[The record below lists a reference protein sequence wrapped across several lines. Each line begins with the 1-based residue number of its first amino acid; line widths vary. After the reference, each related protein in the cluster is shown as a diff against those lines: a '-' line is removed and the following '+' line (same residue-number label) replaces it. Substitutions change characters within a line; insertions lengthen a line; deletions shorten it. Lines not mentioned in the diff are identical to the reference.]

1 MKKVLFPGLHGEM
14 ARRGET
20 QQELAKLI
28 DITEQAIS
36 KKFTGKTQWKFN
48 EIEIL
53 CEHFN
58 KNYDELFKNN
68 EEQKSN

>member
-1 MKKVLFPGLHGEM
+1 MRKILFPGLHGEM

-28 DITEQAIS
+28 NISEQCIS
-36 KKFTGKTQWKFN
+36 RKFTGKNQWTFN
-48 EIEIL
+48 EIEKL
-53 CEHFN
+53 CEHYN
-58 KNYDELFKNN
+58 KNYDELFKNI